1 MAPESVL
8 SLGPIE
14 TLQTARQLVERARS
28 VAAMSSSVVVDCSA
42 LEQADASAM
51 QVLLALRNATGAR
64 GGTIRVLNV
73 PAELA
78 WRFDFAGLPYTTA

>member
-1 MAPESVL
+1 MAAETVL
-8 SLGPIE
+8 TLGSNE
-14 TLQTARQLVERARS
+14 TLQTARQLVERAR
-28 VAAMSSSVVVDCSA
+28 AAFAASSAVVVDCSA

-51 QVLLALRNATGAR
+51 QVLLSLRNATGTR
-64 GGTIRVLNV
+64 GGTIRVQNV